1 MKNTTS
7 IKTAIPAIVLAA
19 ALAVSVAPLAAMS
32 SNAATLSKTAATQ
45 TVKVDDATRNY
56 FINLYDS
63 ATAIIGIHYN
73 DLPTDVRVC
82 LEAAR
87 DAAYPLLGS
96 DDVAAVTQASS
107 DLRVALRVAES
118 TLAGIP
124 IDTNSAPDFV
134 LGTNGGNS
142 ANAMTI
148 SWGTAGTIGTIYA
161 NNRNQTGVYVRTLVV
176 NNFVER
182 LYPIALGRT
191 ADIAT
196 RDQFANALLNGTMTP
211 EQVAATI
218 LTSDECNNKL
228 SDNRAFVTAC
238 YRALLDRE
246 PDAQGLNNWV
256 NALNNGMTRA
266 ELVST
271 FEAQTSW
278 TNLCAYYGF

>member
-7 IKTAIPAIVLAA
+7 IKTAIPAIILSA
-19 ALAVSVAPLAAMS
+19 ALAVACIPLTAMTS
-32 SNAATLSKTAATQ
+32 RAATISKPAATEP
-45 TVKVDDATRNY
+45 VKVDDATRNY

-63 ATAIIGIHYN
+63 STAFIGIHYSE
-73 DLPTDVRVC
+73 LPNDVRIC
-82 LEAAR
+82 LECAR
-87 DAAYPLLGS
+87 DAAYPLLNS
-96 DDVAAVTQASS
+96 DDLSAVTKASS

-118 TLAGIP
+118 TIAGIP
-124 IDTNSAPDFV
+124 IDTNAAPDFV

-142 ANAMTI
+142 ASAMTI
-148 SWGTAGTIGTIYA
+148 SWATAGTIGTIYA

-176 NNFVER
+176 DNFVER

-191 ADIAT
+191 ADIAS
-196 RDQFANALLNGTMTP
+196 RDQYANAILNGTMTP
-211 EQVAATI
+211 EQVAAAI
-218 LTSDECNNKL
+218 LGSAECNSKNP
-228 SDNRAFVTAC
+228 DNRTFVTAC

-266 ELVST
+266 QLIST
-271 FEAQTSW
+271 FEAQTSF